1 MIKAPRIHFKSHA
14 SCLHR
19 PRSNVFQPNSLLLAP
34 LNRPFPESSIFL
46 SPLLLAETT
55 SSRAQGSSCIA
66 PSPNPNPNPVRSLK
80 MIPENTHLDKT
91 GKLANRR
98 ISSIVRTPARAAALV
113 SVLQGGLSTDQ
124 CSGHSAGRHRGN
136 PRPQASASTVSKCQ
150 ALEMSDAGCSGHRPN
165 KQLQSPGTSIWST
178 SSIAACLSPKDSL
191 LPLLPLIP
199 MSLQTHQAPHTA
211 DT

>member
-1 MIKAPRIHFKSHA
+1 MPLVSTDHGATSSNPTLCSWHHSTGLSLKAPFS
-14 SCLHR
+14 
-19 PRSNVFQPNSLLLAP
+19 
-34 LNRPFPESSIFL
+34 
-46 SPLLLAETT
+46 SPLCSWLKLPLPD
-55 SSRAQGSSCIA
+55 AQGSSCIA

-91 GKLANRR
+91 GQLANRR